1 MIDTIRSRWLRF
13 RQGDVWPVMPL
24 LFVQFCTGAWILTQ
38 MSFFPIYLEE
48 ELLYAPMAI
57 ATVIAIGQAAGLVA
71 ALLGGGLTD
80 AWGSKRVLV
89 LAKNR
94 HGPVGRADLLWNGHT
109 FSVADGPREIA
120 L

>member
-1 MIDTIRSRWLRF
+1 M
-13 RQGDVWPVMPL
+13 WPVMPL

-57 ATVIAIGQAAGLVA
+57 ATVIAIGQASGLVA

-89 LAKNR
+89 L
-94 HGPVGRADLLWNGHT
+94 GLLGSMIASLV
-109 FSVADGPREIA
+109 FRSRFLCLGPRCGGWPAWRRACKHWVAQAI
-120 L
+120 